1 MIESA
6 VLRYLSTVVA
16 GVTYD
21 AATSAGNAFVQYMPS
36 DPDVAVMAIVTGGQP
51 QLSRLPYDL
60 PQLQVINR
68 AGRFGFR
75 DGDAMAHAIY
85 DALTCLDL
93 TTVASGTPDELYI
106 VGCTPVQSA
115 PTALGVDDNQRPEWS
130 QNFNLHVPSITTNR
144 QPVGA

>member
-1 MIESA
+1 MIEASFA
-6 VLRYLSTVVA
+6 RHLAANVA
-16 GVTYD
+16 GLRFSDTD
-21 AATSAGNAFVQYMPS
+21 ATGNTFIGYMPS
-36 DPDVAVMAIVTGGQP
+36 APDPAVMLMVTGGQP

-68 AGRFGFR
+68 AGRFGSR

-93 TTVASGTPDELYI
+93 TTVAEGTPDELYI